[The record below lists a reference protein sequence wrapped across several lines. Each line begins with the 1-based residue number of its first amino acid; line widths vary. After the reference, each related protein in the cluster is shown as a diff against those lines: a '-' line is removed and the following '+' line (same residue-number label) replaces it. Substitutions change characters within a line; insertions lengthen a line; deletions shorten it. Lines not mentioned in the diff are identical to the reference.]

1 MGWLPARQ
9 HAAATEPLLPG
20 CQPLTAIIRM
30 IGEPARSLRSEGGA
44 ERRLADLPLGI
55 FRCCRALAVGSA
67 GFAPGG
73 EWMRSVKL
81 LNDDC
86 ADPFGVPA
94 QSRMDLARLAT
105 R

>member
-1 MGWLPARQ
+1 
-9 HAAATEPLLPG
+9 
-20 CQPLTAIIRM
+20 
-30 IGEPARSLRSEGGA
+30 
-44 ERRLADLPLGI
+44 
-55 FRCCRALAVGSA
+55 
-67 GFAPGG
+67 
-73 EWMRSVKL
+73 MRSVKL

>member
-30 IGEPARSLRSEGGA
+30 IGEPAAFTEVGGGA

-55 FRCCRALAVGSA
+55 FRRCRALAVGSA
-67 GFAPGG
+67 GLAPGG
-73 EWMRSVKL
+73 EWMRSARL

-94 QSRMDLARLAT
+94 QSRMEIGRAHV
-105 R
+105 